1 MVNSLIKRELHKM
14 DIKKQA
20 LENIN
25 PLLNKLTNAVKKYS
39 NEELGYEPDGNM
51 IWDSV
56 VPKYVEV
63 DIWHW
68 CTMIVLNVLPSEN
81 KKLFD
86 AFKKVFAKYDVK
98 EYKKENDADSKKRK
112 LRASFIMSQYKGFG
126 VDNVFDYRVD
136 IIFRGNLP
144 ETCRLEYEEHYE
156 VVESDTFIVKNGKVM
171 QKEVTVKVICDEPSM
186 LKLPEATA

>member
-1 MVNSLIKRELHKM
+1 VNLFFEIKIKDKTMVNSLIKRELHKM

-39 NEELGYEPDGNM
+39 NEELTNEPDGNM

-63 DIWHW
+63 DVWHW
-68 CTMIVLNVLPSEN
+68 CCMIVVNVLPSEN

-86 AFKKVFAKYDVK
+86 AFKRVFAKYDVK
-98 EYKKENDADSKKRK
+98 EYK
-112 LRASFIMSQYKGFG
+112 
-126 VDNVFDYRVD
+126 
-136 IIFRGNLP
+136 
-144 ETCRLEYEEHYE
+144 
-156 VVESDTFIVKNGKVM
+156 
-171 QKEVTVKVICDEPSM
+171 
-186 LKLPEATA
+186 